1 MREPLKTVSIS
12 QKIFLPEVEDI
23 LERAGKREF
32 KYEFLPVVA
41 YSDKEAGNPEIHN
54 AQPIYM
60 PHLFSLYESETPIE
74 SLLKYIGNMN
84 IKKEELSVARKAFQK
99 LQSFAVQCAER
110 VTADLCCQIILEKS
124 QEPGASPL
132 LYLIEK
138 PASDKMLGRLGY
150 LYLDLSKI
158 TICFISYDPDDMVT
172 TVMSAKTGKLLFDI
186 HRLMS
191 SNEDEIFTAPYPGS
205 SEDSLVQTYFF
216 RPKAPSPDNK
226 FLPIRI
232 DIFCQGLLESD
243 IENKSK
249 LVRDLL
255 TDDSETQAYPI
266 RNTDRSPFV
275 KLPLGLQSVLKSW
288 KEDNRGKR
296 FLYDEILRIGE
307 ST

>member
-1 MREPLKTVSIS
+1 MEEPLKIISIS
-12 QKIFLPEVEDI
+12 QKIFLPDIEDI
-23 LERAGKREF
+23 LEKAGKKEF

-41 YSDKEAGNPEIHN
+41 YSEKETDKPDIQN

-60 PHLFSLYESETPIE
+60 PRLFSLYESETPIE
-74 SLLKYIGNMN
+74 SLLKYIGN

-99 LQSFAVQCAER
+99 LHSFAVQCAER

-124 QEPGASPL
+124 KEPGSSKL

-150 LYLDLSKI
+150 LYLDLSNI
-158 TICFISYDPDDMVT
+158 TICFISYDPNDMVT

-191 SNEDEIFTAPYPGS
+191 SNEDGIFTTPYPGS

-216 RPKAPSPDNK
+216 RPKTSSPNDK

-232 DIFCQGLLESD
+232 DIFCQGLLESE
-243 IENKSK
+243 IENKSN
-249 LVRDLL
+249 LVKDILMEE
-255 TDDSETQAYPI
+255 SETQAYPI
-266 RNTDRSPFV
+266 KDSDRSPVV

-288 KEDNRGKR
+288 NEKDRGKR